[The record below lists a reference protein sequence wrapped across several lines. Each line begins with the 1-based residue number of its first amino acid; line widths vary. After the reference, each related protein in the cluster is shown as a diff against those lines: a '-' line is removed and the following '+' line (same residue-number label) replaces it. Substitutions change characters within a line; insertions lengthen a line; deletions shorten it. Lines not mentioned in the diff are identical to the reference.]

1 MLVGSRLRIV
11 FSLLI
16 LAIGLGACTF
26 NQGDNEDPPE
36 IPPSI
41 TVEATATLPFT
52 DTPTPSDTPVVTDTL
67 PPQPTETATSTAT
80 PTIAPTA
87 TEALNGAISSAQ
99 IVNVRTLPN
108 TTSDIVVT
116 LQPDAEI
123 VILGADR
130 NQLQQVWYLVQ
141 YEDEDGEIYE
151 GYISAVLV
159 DDRGQV
165 VPTIVPTST
174 PTPEGFDPNAT
185 IAPFLSATPD
195 EDEGF
200 TPEAILTP
208 SRDLSQN
215 NILAYCLQDGI
226 RPPTPTD
233 DETISIYWR
242 WWVIPT
248 RPELM
253 QDHLDNVEYEVLL
266 DGKLLTEWEN
276 FSTEMFQDPTN
287 SNRWTVMWYV
297 PVGKLDAG
305 EHTVDFKVT
314 WRAEI
319 TDGID
324 PFGPGTNTPEDTGNC
339 TFTVVADN

>member
-1 MLVGSRLRIV
+1 MQLGSRPHIV
-11 FSLLI
+11 MILLI
-16 LAIGLGACTF
+16 LAIGLGACAF

-41 TVEATATLPFT
+41 TLEATATLPFT

-67 PPQPTETATSTAT
+67 PPQPTDTATTTETA
-80 PTIAPTA
+80 TIAPTPTDA
-87 TEALNGAISSAQ
+87 IRGSISSAQ
-99 IVNVRTLPN
+99 IVNVRIQPN
-108 TTSDIVVT
+108 TNADIVVT
-116 LQPDAEI
+116 LEPDAEI

-130 NQLQQVWYLVQ
+130 NQLQQIWYLVQ
-141 YEDEDGEIYE
+141 YEDEEGAVYE
-151 GYISAVLV
+151 GYISSVLV
-159 DDRGQV
+159 SDGGQV
-165 VPTIVPTST
+165 VPTIVPTVT

-185 IAPFLSATPD
+185 LAPFLSATPD

-215 NILAYCLQDGI
+215 NVLAYCIQDGI

-233 DETISIYWR
+233 NETISIYWR
-242 WWVIPT
+242 WWVVPT

-253 QDHLDNVEYEVLL
+253 ADHLENAEYEVLL

-276 FSTEMFQDPTN
+276 FSTEMIQDPTN
-287 SNRWTVMWYV
+287 NNRWTVFWYV
-297 PVGKLDAG
+297 PVGKLEAG
-305 EHTVDFKVT
+305 EHTVEFKLT

-319 TDGID
+319 SDGLD
-324 PFGPGTNTPEDTGNC
+324 QFGPGTNTPEDTGSC
-339 TFTVVADN
+339 TFTVIAEE